1 MVFSIGVA
9 AVTTY
14 PTASARQR
22 VKKMSVSLP
31 PDLAAFLESRAQ
43 ERGTAVSAVLA
54 EIVAEARAE
63 DRQRRLDE
71 ALALD
76 AEDNRAFAR
85 MASAAVR
92 EVFSESEW

>member
-1 MVFSIGVA
+1 M
-9 AVTTY
+9 TTY
-14 PTASARQR
+14 PTTGTRQR

-31 PDLAAFLESRAQ
+31 PDLASFLESRAR

-54 EIVAEARAE
+54 EIVAREKA
-63 DRQRRLDE
+63 DDQQRRLDE

-76 AEDNRAFAR
+76 AEDNRTFAR